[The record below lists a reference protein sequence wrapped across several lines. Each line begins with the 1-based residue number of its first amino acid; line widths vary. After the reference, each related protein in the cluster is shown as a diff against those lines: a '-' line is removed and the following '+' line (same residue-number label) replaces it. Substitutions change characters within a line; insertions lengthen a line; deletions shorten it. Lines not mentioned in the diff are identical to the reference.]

1 MSDATWQD
9 KVGAPN
15 FKNRQED
22 IARAAMLAMAIVYC
36 IGFVMGGL
44 VCGVIGFLLGRW

>member
-1 MSDATWQD
+1 MTDTTWED
-9 KVGAPN
+9 KAGAPN
-15 FKNRQED
+15 LAARKED
-22 IARAAMLAMAIVYC
+22 TARAVMLVMATIYS